1 MTTCSNGLSLWK
13 PFTKASQLFT
23 QEEGKGRGK
32 KKRERERQRDRLERK
47 QKKGLEINSQKLSA
61 KEKDDGRE
69 KKRGGFG
76 KEEAG
81 I

>member
-23 QEEGKGRGK
+23 QKRGKAEGKS
-32 KKRERERQRDRLERK
+32 ERERDRLERK
-47 QKKGLEINSQKLSA
+47 QKKGLEINSQKPSA